1 MISSKCL
8 QRTENAFSVG
18 VALVDGVVTV
28 TEPREVELLL
38 VLELAF
44 RQLGWMVGWFVRWL
58 GVGLVGGLV

>member
-18 VALVDGVVTV
+18 MALVDGVVTV

-44 RQLGWMVGWFVRWL
+44 RQLGWLVGWFVRW
-58 GVGLVGGLV
+58 